1 MSRFFPH
8 PPYAEDQPL
17 AHTVLLSHTL
27 FRCFKAGTAL
37 GVFWHV
43 GPNLSSRSAARICEN
58 EETPSKDSTAPP
70 STAIAYF
77 YSLLQQI
84 PAPEPALVRS
94 ASLGS
99 LVGLGIWMIILPLKM
114 GGKEE
119 IQWKDYSWR
128 ILENRGQVLLDDWCV
143 SGLVGGVVMGF
154 LAKRRH
160 EHEQEQGDGAEG
172 SEGKAPLWQWLLA
185 GAGLG
190 SLGGVVGFLVVRAG
204 QRLLRI

>member
-1 MSRFFPH
+1 
-8 PPYAEDQPL
+8 
-17 AHTVLLSHTL
+17 
-27 FRCFKAGTAL
+27 
-37 GVFWHV
+37 
-43 GPNLSSRSAARICEN
+43 
-58 EETPSKDSTAPP
+58 
-70 STAIAYF
+70 
-77 YSLLQQI
+77 
-84 PAPEPALVRS
+84 
-94 ASLGS
+94 
-99 LVGLGIWMIILPLKM
+99 MIILPLKM